1 MLKRLFD
8 VFFSFLGLIFFSP
21 LLILLT
27 TLIKLDSPGS
37 VFFRQER
44 VGKNGRIFK
53 IYKFRTMEKDA
64 EKKGVHFTTP
74 STDPRITKIGRFLRK
89 FYIDE
94 IPQLIN
100 VLKGE
105 MSLVGPRAEVP
116 EIVTLYNE
124 EQKKVLSVKPGMV
137 DYASLEFRKE
147 GEIMSSAENLYQTY
161 TQKIMPEKLK
171 LSLKYINEKSLWLD
185 FKLIIKTLFRII
197 SDII

>member
-1 MLKRLFD
+1 MAKRIFD
-8 VFFSFLGLIFFSP
+8 IFFSGLGLIISSP
-21 LLILLT
+21 ILLIIAP
-27 TLIKLDSPGS
+27 LIKLSSPGP

-44 VGKNGRIFK
+44 VGQDGKIFK
-53 IYKFRTMEKDA
+53 IYKFRTMEKEA
-64 EKKGVHFTTP
+64 EKKGIHFTTP
-74 STDPRITKIGRFLRK
+74 NTDPRITKIGHFLRK
-89 FYIDE
+89 FNIDE

-100 VLKGE
+100 VIIGE

-124 EQKKVLSVKPGMV
+124 EQKRVLFVKPGMV
-137 DYASLEFRKE
+137 DYASLKFRKE

-171 LSLKYINEKSLWLD
+171 LSLKYINENSLWLD

>member
-8 VFFSFLGLIFFSP
+8 IFFSLLGLIILSP
-21 LLILLT
+21 ALILIAI
-27 TLIKLDSPGS
+27 LIKLNSAGP

-64 EKKGVHFTTP
+64 EKKGIRFTTP
-74 STDPRITKIGRFLRK
+74 VADSRITKIGHFLRR
-89 FYIDE
+89 YNIDE
-94 IPQLIN
+94 IPQLTN
-100 VLKGE
+100 VLKGD

-147 GEIMSSAENLYQTY
+147 GEIMPSAENLYQTY
-161 TQKIMPEKLK
+161 TQKIMPEKLR
-171 LSLKYINEKSLWLD
+171 LNLRYINEQSLWLD
-185 FKLIIKTLFRII
+185 FKLIIKTIFRII
-197 SDII
+197 SDIF

>member
-124 EQKKVLSVKPGMV
+124 EQKIF
-137 DYASLEFRKE
+137 E
-147 GEIMSSAENLYQTY
+147 
-161 TQKIMPEKLK
+161 
-171 LSLKYINEKSLWLD
+171 
-185 FKLIIKTLFRII
+185 
-197 SDII
+197 

>member
-124 EQKKVLSVKPGMV
+124 EQKKVLSVKPGSWFNRKM
-137 DYASLEFRKE
+137 EFRKE